1 MTVTAP
7 KREIERKFLVVGDAW
22 RKKAGPPSAIV
33 QGYLARGR
41 QATVRVRIR
50 DGRSATLTIKSR
62 ERGVSRAEFE
72 YRLPIKDAKAL
83 LELCGRSRI
92 EKQRFTVTQGKLVWE
107 IDVFAGAHQG
117 LVLAEVELVRIDQ
130 EISLPPWI
138 GAEVTTDPRY
148 RNSALAS
155 VQRSAGRGQ
164 RVQR

>member
-1 MTVTAP
+1 MTVIAP

-62 ERGVSRAEFE
+62 ERGASRAEFE

-92 EKQRFTVTQGKLVWE
+92 EKQRYTLLQGKLVWE
-107 IDVFAGAHQG
+107 IDVFAGAHEG
-117 LVLAEVELVRIDQ
+117 LILAEVEL
-130 EISLPPWI
+130 
-138 GAEVTTDPRY
+138 AEVDQPVRLPSWVGDEVTFDPSY

-155 VQRSAGRGQ
+155 L
-164 RVQR
+164 